1 MQKITPHL
9 WFDSQAEEAMHFYT
23 SIFQHSKMAKI
34 AYYGEAGAEVSGK
47 PKGTVLTVTFEL
59 EGQEFGALNG
69 GPVFHFSPAVS
80 FFVNCKTQEEVNE
93 LWKKLSAGGKVL
105 MELDRYPFSEKYG
118 WLEDKFGVSWQLNLA
133 SRTQKITP
141 SFLFVGEQHGKAEE
155 AIHFYTSL
163 FKNSSVIRIERYG
176 AGEEAPEGT
185 VKYAMFSLNGQE
197 FIAMESNGEH
207 PFTFTPAI
215 SFLVNC
221 EAQEEVDE
229 LWDKLAQGGEIDPC
243 GWLKD
248 KYGVSWQIVPTVL
261 GEMLSDRDP
270 QKSEKVMKA
279 MLQMKKIDI
288 QALQQAYSSS
298 RTDLT

>member
-1 MQKITPHL
+1 MQKITPYL

-34 AYYGEAGAEVSGK
+34 SYYGEAGAEVSGK

-59 EGQEFGALNG
+59 EGLEFGALNG
-69 GPVFHFSPAVS
+69 GPAFHFSPAVS
-80 FFVNCKTQEEVNE
+80 FFVNCKTQEEVDE
-93 LWKKLSAGGKVL
+93 LWKKLSAGGKAL
-105 MELDRYPFSEKYG
+105 MKLDRYPFSEKYG

-155 AIHFYTSL
+155 AMQFYTSL
-163 FKNSSVIRIERYG
+163 FKDSSIIRIERYG
-176 AGEEAPEGT
+176 AGEGAPEGT
-185 VKYAMFSLNGQE
+185 VKHAMFSLNGQE

-207 PFTFTPAI
+207 PFTFTPAT

-221 EAQEEVDE
+221 ETQEEVDE
-229 LWDKLAQGGEIDPC
+229 LWNKLAQGGEIEAC

-270 QKSEKVMKA
+270 QRSEKVMKA
-279 MLQMKKIDI
+279 MLQMKKLDI
-288 QALQQAYSSS
+288 QTLQQAYSSS
-298 RTDLT
+298 QTDLT